1 MGLNKLSSIRAVKER
16 SMTYKR
22 DTDASPAHP
31 MTVAVDLEPHSFI
44 LAIAVQVSIGSTSE
58 ALSLS
63 LPPSLFFTVV
73 DVVV

>member
-1 MGLNKLSSIRAVKER
+1 
-16 SMTYKR
+16 
-22 DTDASPAHP
+22 